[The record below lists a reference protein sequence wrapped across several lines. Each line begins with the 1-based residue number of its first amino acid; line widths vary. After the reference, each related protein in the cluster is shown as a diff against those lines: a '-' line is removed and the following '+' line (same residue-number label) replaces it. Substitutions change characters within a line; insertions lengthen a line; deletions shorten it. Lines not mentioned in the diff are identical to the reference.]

1 MLRTNR
7 DKVVMIS
14 VMGAVAPPVRRLDY
28 RVSADGE
35 PFVLPGTGGITYNV
49 LVGDPCFGWA
59 GDHVEPGVSTCSD
72 IDRRSEGKNAGYNTY
87 ACIGNKA
94 RVATGDA
101 KGAEGVVVG
110 HHGGIEHV
118 LIDFEP
124 EAMEKML
131 IDDKILVKGYG
142 QGLKLLD
149 YPSVKVMNVDPDL
162 LDKMGIK
169 EEGSV
174 LDVPVALEVP
184 AKLMGS
190 GLGMGNCYSGDY
202 DITTTDKRL
211 IADLGIDKLRFGDVV
226 AITDADNRFG
236 RSYMSGAVTI
246 GIVVHS
252 DCLIAGHGPGVATV
266 LTDVEGKIRPVLDK
280 KANIAAYLGLGRYRK

>member
-1 MLRTNR
+1 MRTNR

-169 EEGSV
+169 EEGGV

>member
-1 MLRTNR
+1 MRTNR

-174 LDVPVALEVP
+174 MDVPVALEVP

>member
-1 MLRTNR
+1 MFRTNR

-14 VMGAVAPPVRRLDY
+14 VMGSVAPPVRRLDY

-49 LVGDPCFGWA
+49 LVGDSCFGWA

-149 YPSVKVMNVDPDL
+149 YPGVKVMNIDPDL
-162 LDKMGIK
+162 LDRMGITEK
-169 EEGSV
+169 DGV
-174 LDVPVALEVP
+174 LCVPVALEVP

-202 DITTTDKRL
+202 DITTTDRKL

-280 KANIAAYLGLGRYRK
+280 GANIAAYLGLGRYRK

>member
-1 MLRTNR
+1 LRTNR

>member
-169 EEGSV
+169 EEGGV

>member
-169 EEGSV
+169 EEGGV
-174 LDVPVALEVP
+174 LDVPVVLEVP

>member
-1 MLRTNR
+1 MRTNR

>member
-174 LDVPVALEVP
+174 MDVPVALEVP

>member
-1 MLRTNR
+1 MRTNR

-35 PFVLPGTGGITYNV
+35 PFVLPGTGGITYHV

-174 LDVPVALEVP
+174 MDVPVALEVP

>member
-1 MLRTNR
+1 MRTNR

-169 EEGSV
+169 EEGGV
-174 LDVPVALEVP
+174 LDVPVVLEVP

>member
-1 MLRTNR
+1 
-7 DKVVMIS
+7 
-14 VMGAVAPPVRRLDY
+14 
-28 RVSADGE
+28 
-35 PFVLPGTGGITYNV
+35 
-49 LVGDPCFGWA
+49 
-59 GDHVEPGVSTCSD
+59 
-72 IDRRSEGKNAGYNTY
+72 
-87 ACIGNKA
+87 
-94 RVATGDA
+94 
-101 KGAEGVVVG
+101 
-110 HHGGIEHV
+110 GIEHV